1 MNITL
6 SLDDELL
13 ARARKKAEALG
24 KSLDDLVSDCLKAA
38 LDAHD
43 EAERSIAEF
52 QRLSGQGDSQGA
64 RFSRE
69 EIHSRR
75 GELES

>member
-52 QRLSGQGDSQGA
+52 QRLSGKKTRKVHVSAGRRFTVGA
-64 RFSRE
+64 GS
-69 EIHSRR
+69 
-75 GELES
+75 